1 MRSFR
6 ACLII
11 SMHNLCSIGLTRR
24 VLAKE
29 LLHFSWTWVSTC
41 VGPSVQSCSF
51 NTNIAFRFLLQTRSS
66 EKYLVCVYLKSGFL
80 CMSNVHMNR
89 SPEQLKKTLSD
100 VTFSNYM
107 RTRTAI
113 YDIEEQ
119 DKIS

>member
-1 MRSFR
+1 
-6 ACLII
+6 
-11 SMHNLCSIGLTRR
+11 
-24 VLAKE
+24 
-29 LLHFSWTWVSTC
+29 
-41 VGPSVQSCSF
+41 
-51 NTNIAFRFLLQTRSS
+51 
-66 EKYLVCVYLKSGFL
+66 
-80 CMSNVHMNR
+80 MSNVHMNR